1 MTIGSQRVTIYASWT
16 LTNEARNKVWL
27 RSWQHFL
34 QTESTSMQ
42 SWNVQKHGQHPN
54 HFSHGWTHFLEYHA
68 AFLHFLQDFALIRKR
83 GKYFFSKRPKTLFL
97 QEIMTSVKDDGL
109 TSNEK
114 NNEHFSSTIFIS
126 LERPNISQI
135 CSIYKGGE
143 VRRFIKIFS
152 PILPSYF

>member
-1 MTIGSQRVTIYASWT
+1 MKRETKFGLEAGNIFCKLRVLVCKAGMFKNMDNIPIIFHMDGLTFSNIMQPSYISCRILPLYA
-16 LTNEARNKVWL
+16 
-27 RSWQHFL
+27 
-34 QTESTSMQ
+34 
-42 SWNVQKHGQHPN
+42 
-54 HFSHGWTHFLEYHA
+54 
-68 AFLHFLQDFALIRKR
+68 KR
-83 GKYFFSKRPKTLFL
+83 GKYFFFSKRPKTLFL

-114 NNEHFSSTIFIS
+114 INEHFSSTIFIS